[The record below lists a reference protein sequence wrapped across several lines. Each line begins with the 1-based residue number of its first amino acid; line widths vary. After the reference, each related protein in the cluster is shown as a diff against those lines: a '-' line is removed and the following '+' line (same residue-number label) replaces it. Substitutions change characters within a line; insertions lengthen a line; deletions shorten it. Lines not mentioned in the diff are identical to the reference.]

1 MLLNRGIAGVCVLAA
16 AAIAAAA
23 ATRELKTADIA
34 GRWSGTSHAEKSR
47 SILTLDIVACGKGW
61 CGIKVEAGEKC
72 GGTALK
78 VAFGEPLGPPSHSLQ
93 FDGTFELADG
103 TEPYIVQAWLV
114 PPSEKHPLHLQIA
127 GDTGGPYR
135 EYRRSFEFDVQLVR
149 VGDAVCRAPQ
159 TVSALP

>member
-1 MLLNRGIAGVCVLAA
+1 MRQLCILAA
-16 AAIAAAA
+16 AAPLTAAAIA
-23 ATRELKTADIA
+23 VDLKPMQIA
-34 GRWSGTSHAEKSR
+34 GRWTSGTYDRKAGS
-47 SILTLDIVACGKGW
+47 LTLDIVVCGKSW